1 MKKTDVLIVGGGPAG
16 LTAAAV
22 IAENTEKNIDITVLE
37 RKDKVGKKLL
47 ATGNGRC
54 NFTNDILDDMSYRGN
69 NPSFAYKIIDR
80 FNKGTLIVYMR
91 RMGVLHTSINGYY
104 YPRSL
109 QASSVLDAMN
119 KKLDYLGVSIKCGV
133 NVTRIEKKKDMYIVG
148 TDKTDICARYVVIAS
163 GGKSYKSLGSDG
175 SGFKL
180 AKALGHTVT
189 QLHPS
194 LIGLRAEGLDFKMCG
209 GVRAKGKIDLIVK
222 DGTVCHAEGELQF
235 ADYGVSGIPV
245 FQISRYAS
253 QNIAKGN
260 KVTAIIDLAAEYDV
274 IDIKEIIADIL
285 KSNSRQTILGALNAF
300 IPQKLARAIL
310 KRQKVDENSGFKQI
324 DNGIIIA
331 LASELKQLKINIT
344 GDCGFDKAQ
353 VTAGGVSTEEIKNS
367 TMESKLMKGL
377 YFAGEVVDVDGNCG
391 GYNLHFAFA
400 SGAAAGKAIAE
411 RIEGLDI

>member
-1 MKKTDVLIVGGGPAG
+1 MKKTDVIIVGGGPAG
-16 LTAAAV
+16 LTAAAS
-22 IAENTEKNIDITVLE
+22 IAENTKKNIDITVLE
-37 RKDKVGKKLL
+37 HKDKAGKKLL

-69 NPSFAYKIIDR
+69 KPSFAYKIIDR
-80 FNKGTLIVYMR
+80 FDKETLIDFMR
-91 RMGVLHTSINGYY
+91 KTGVLHTSINGYY

-109 QASSVLDAMN
+109 QAASVLDAIN
-119 KKLDYLGVSIKCGV
+119 KKLDFLGVNTKCSI
-133 NVTRIEKKKDMYIVG
+133 NVTGIEKKKDMYVVS
-148 TDKTDICARYVVIAS
+148 TDKSEFCAGCVVIAT

-180 AKALGHTVT
+180 AKALGHTIT
-189 QLHPS
+189 ELYPS
-194 LIGLRAEGLDFKMCG
+194 LTGLKAEGLDFKMCS
-209 GVRAKGKIDLIVK
+209 GVRARGRIEIIVK
-222 DGTVCHAEGELQF
+222 NDTVCCAEGELQF
-235 ADYGVSGIPV
+235 ADYGISGIPV

-253 QNIAKGN
+253 QNIARGN
-260 KVTAIIDLAAEYDV
+260 KVAALIDLAAEYDV
-274 IDIKEIIADIL
+274 IDIKEIITDIL

-300 IPQKLARAIL
+300 IPQKLARAVL
-310 KRQKVDENSGFKQI
+310 KRQRVDEESGFKQI
-324 DNGIIIA
+324 DNGIIIS
-331 LASELKQLKINIT
+331 LASELKQLKISIT

-400 SGAAAGKAIAE
+400 SGAVAGKAIAE